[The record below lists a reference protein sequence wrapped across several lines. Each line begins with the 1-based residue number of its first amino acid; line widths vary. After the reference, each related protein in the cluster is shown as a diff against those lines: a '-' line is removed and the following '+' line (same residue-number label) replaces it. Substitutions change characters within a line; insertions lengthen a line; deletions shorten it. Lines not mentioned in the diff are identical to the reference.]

1 MSQITIIVQ
10 GEIEKI
16 KNQLPGRAVRVSN
29 VLRDSVFHVMVGG
42 GVSAPGEPPGVR
54 TGNYRNSF
62 MSSTEGGGMTNIS
75 KITSDTLY
83 GPFLEDG
90 TSKMAPRPHC
100 DRILEDALPD
110 AISIYGEPY
119 I

>member
-1 MSQITIIVQ
+1 
-10 GEIEKI
+10 
-16 KNQLPGRAVRVSN
+16 
-29 VLRDSVFHVMVGG
+29 
-42 GVSAPGEPPGVR
+42 
-54 TGNYRNSF
+54 
-62 MSSTEGGGMTNIS
+62 MTNIS

-100 DRILEDALPD
+100 DRILEDALPE